1 MSAAAVRVA
10 RRLPSGLAASAKTG
24 TARLL
29 PLDTEAP
36 SSWAEHEER
45 YGALPE
51 LTGHSRSLLAAIEQS
66 GLRGRGGA
74 GFPTAVKLRAVASRR
89 SPIVVANGTEG
100 EPASAK
106 DKVLLRQN
114 PHLVIDGVLAAMT
127 AVGAREATIAVSQEA
142 HASRAALEAAL
153 TERVR
158 FARAIRVAAVPE
170 RFVAGEESAL
180 VHWLNGGDAKP
191 TLTPPRPFERGV
203 RGRPTLVQNV
213 ETLAN
218 IGLIARYGADWF
230 RQTGT
235 AEEPGTV
242 LVTVGG
248 AVRRPGV
255 VEVALGAPFRRLVEL
270 TGGVTSQPQALLT
283 GGYFGTWIAAAGNL
297 DTPLSERGLRPLGA
311 ALGARTIVL
320 LASNAC
326 GVAESARVVRYLAG
340 ESAGQCGPCV
350 HGLPAVANAMEA
362 IARGGSAAT
371 TALDRLPRLSA
382 QIARRGAC
390 AHPDGALRFVDSAL
404 TVFANEISHHLVGR
418 CTAQHA
424 EPVLPTPAHSSWR

>member
-1 MSAAAVRVA
+1 MSATAVRVA
-10 RRLPSGLAASAKTG
+10 RRV
-24 TARLL
+24 ARLL
-29 PLDTEAP
+29 PVDTEVP

-45 YGALPE
+45 YGRLPE
-51 LTGHSRSLLAAIEQS
+51 LAGHSRSLLAAVEQS

-106 DKVLLRQN
+106 DKVLLRHN
-114 PHLVIDGVLAAMT
+114 PHLVIDGVLAAMA
-127 AVGAREATIAVSQEA
+127 AVGAREAIIAVSREA
-142 HASRAALEAAL
+142 RASRASLEAAL
-153 TERVR
+153 NERGP
-158 FARAIRVAAVPE
+158 AAKAIGVAAVPE

-230 RQTGT
+230 RDAGT
-235 AEEPGTV
+235 VDEPGTV
-242 LVTVGG
+242 LVTMGG

-255 VEVALGAPFRRLVEL
+255 IEVELGTPLQQLIELAGGLGA
-270 TGGVTSQPQALLT
+270 QPQALLV
-283 GGYFGTWIAAAGNL
+283 GGYFGTWIAATGNL
-297 DTPLSERGLRPLGA
+297 DAPLSESGLRPLGA
-311 ALGARTIVL
+311 ALGARTIVVL
-320 LASNAC
+320 PSSAC
-326 GVAESARVVRYLAG
+326 GVAESARVARYLAG

-350 HGLPAVANAMEA
+350 FGLPAVADAMEA
-362 IARGGSAAT
+362 IASGVASAAA
-371 TALDRLPRLSA
+371 ALDRLPRLKA

-404 TVFANEISHHLVGR
+404 TVFADEISHHLTGR
-418 CTAQHA
+418 CTAPHA
-424 EPVLPTPAHSSWR
+424 DPVLPTRSRSSNWR